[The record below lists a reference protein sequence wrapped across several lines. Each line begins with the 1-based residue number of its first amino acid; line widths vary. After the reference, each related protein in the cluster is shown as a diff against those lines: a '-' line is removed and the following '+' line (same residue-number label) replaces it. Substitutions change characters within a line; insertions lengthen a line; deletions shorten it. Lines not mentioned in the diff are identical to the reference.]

1 LKFWEKVFRRHFFAL
16 IQIPCPEKC
25 IKVILIYKGSLWMRT
40 NFSGYII
47 KRFLRSIWILV
58 KLTTRGRYSVKAL
71 LDLSLQP
78 GYGPASV
85 QSIAQR
91 QALPAPYLEKLL
103 IAMRQAG
110 LVVSLRGA
118 QGGYRLAKKPSQI
131 FVGDILA
138 AVGESITEDSNAAIT
153 EAISLRER
161 SANEVVRSRSKNSI
175 AFSANCE
182 QVGAEVASAP
192 SVAGRGATKKNNS
205 SAELM
210 LEDPQLAADWVMI
223 SLWQRLQIKM
233 QTAVDSISLAD
244 LYYDARSWQASQRE
258 ESNYTV

>member
-1 LKFWEKVFRRHFFAL
+1 
-16 IQIPCPEKC
+16 
-25 IKVILIYKGSLWMRT
+25 
-40 NFSGYII
+40 
-47 KRFLRSIWILV
+47 V

-78 GYGPASV
+78 GYGPTSV

-110 LVVSLRGA
+110 LVVSVRGA
-118 QGGYRLAKKPSQI
+118 QGGYRLAKKPGQI

-153 EAISLRER
+153 EAIDAVRTR
-161 SANEVVRSRSKNSI
+161 SVNSI
-175 AFSANCE
+175 G
-182 QVGAEVASAP
+182 GAIRS
-192 SVAGRGATKKNNS
+192 TNS
-205 SAELM
+205 SSTEL
-210 LEDPQLAADWVMI
+210 EIGEPALAADWVMI
-223 SLWQRLQIKM
+223 SLWQRLQTKM
-233 QTAVDSISLAD
+233 QAAVDNISLAD
-244 LYYDARSWQASQRE
+244 LYYDARSWQASQGE